1 MVRRKSDR
9 GVTLTVKLYGR
20 IREYFNAQEIV
31 VDEELETVG
40 QLVDILNERSGGK
53 LSDFFFDPGTREIRP
68 SFVMLVNGH
77 SIRLL
82 QGLKTKL
89 YGDNDVVIDN
99 IDIMETEG
107 GG

>member
-1 MVRRKSDR
+1 
-9 GVTLTVKLYGR
+9 LAITVKLYGR
-20 IREYFNAQEIV
+20 IRDYLEAPEISIEDDV
-31 VDEELETVG
+31 GTVG
-40 QLVDILNERSGGK
+40 ELVDILNARSGNK
-53 LSDFFFDPGTREIRP
+53 LSEFFFDPGTREIRP

-89 YGDNDVVIDN
+89 YGSNDLVIDN
-99 IDIMETEG
+99 IDILETEG

>member
-1 MVRRKSDR
+1 MAIS
-9 GVTLTVKLYGR
+9 VKLYGR
-20 IREYFNAQEIV
+20 IRDYLNAPEIV
-31 VDEELETVG
+31 IEEDVRTVED
-40 QLVDILNERSGGK
+40 LVDILNARSGNK
-53 LSDFFFDPGTREIRP
+53 LSEFFFDPGTREIRP

-89 YGDNDVVIDN
+89 YGNSDIVIDN

>member
-1 MVRRKSDR
+1 M
-9 GVTLTVKLYGR
+9 GITVKLYGR
-20 IREYFNAQEIV
+20 IRDYLDTPEITV
-31 VDEELETVG
+31 EEDVETVG
-40 QLVDILNERSGGK
+40 ELVDILNARSGNK
-53 LSDFFFDPGTREIRP
+53 LSEFFFDPGTREIRP

-89 YGDNDVVIDN
+89 YGNNDIVVDN
-99 IDIMETEG
+99 IDILETEG

>member
-1 MVRRKSDR
+1 MTV
-9 GVTLTVKLYGR
+9 TVKLYGR
-20 IREYFNAQEIV
+20 IRDYLGASEIG
-31 VDEELETVG
+31 VDEDIRTVG
-40 QLVDILNERSGGK
+40 ELVDLLNVKSGNK

-89 YGDNDVVIDN
+89 YGNNDIVIDN

>member
-1 MVRRKSDR
+1 MTV
-9 GVTLTVKLYGR
+9 TVKLYGR
-20 IREYFNAQEIV
+20 IRDSLNAQEV
-31 VDEELETVG
+31 VVEEDVGTVG
-40 QLVDILNERSGGK
+40 ELVDILNSRSAGH

-89 YGDNDVVIDN
+89 HGDNDIVIDN

>member
-1 MVRRKSDR
+1 MAI
-9 GVTLTVKLYGR
+9 TVKLYGR
-20 IREYFNAQEIV
+20 IRDYLNTQEITV
-31 VDEELETVG
+31 GEDVETVG
-40 QLVDILNERSGGK
+40 ELVDILNARSGNK
-53 LSDFFFDPGTREIRP
+53 LSEFFFDPGTREIRP

-89 YGDNDVVIDN
+89 YGKNDIVIDN
-99 IDIMETEG
+99 IDILETEG